1 MPVHPSVLCLSPGSW
16 PLRHSPPLAALD
28 RLSRLMKEVY
38 ETTVRVRYAE
48 TDQFGVVYYANFFVW
63 FEVGRVEL
71 LRQLGF
77 TYKQMELEDDCHI
90 VVAEAHCR
98 YLRPARYDDLLRIR
112 TRIAEARSRT
122 LRFAYEIVND
132 ATGESLATGETTH
145 VVCDRDGRP
154 KSLPAKY
161 RKLFG
166 PAHSASTVH

>member
-1 MPVHPSVLCLSPGSW
+1 
-16 PLRHSPPLAALD
+16 
-28 RLSRLMKEVY
+28 MKEVY

-98 YLRPARYDDLLRIR
+98 YLRPARYDDLLTVELRL
-112 TRIAEARSRT
+112 TEEDVRT
-122 LRFAYEIVND
+122 L
-132 ATGESLATGETTH
+132 
-145 VVCDRDGRP
+145 
-154 KSLPAKY
+154 
-161 RKLFG
+161 LFR
-166 PAHSASTVH
+166 